1 MAHDVFISYSNKDK
15 PTADAVCAALEAN
28 GVRCWIAP
36 RDILPGSDWGEA
48 IIDAIHGCRAMLLIF
63 SSNSNSSAQI
73 KREVERSVNA
83 GIPVVP
89 FRIEDVMPSKTLEY
103 FISTQHW
110 LDALTPP
117 VEQHLHYLV
126 NTMRAILAQ
135 KPDGSEVLPREPQ
148 LKAPPAAAAVAPPEA
163 PAAPVAAPAAPG
175 MGTAPAPA
183 PAPAPPS
190 PGQKFARSG
199 AIIILV
205 VALAAAMVAAVLW
218 QRRDRPAVPPVAV
231 KAPEKPLA
239 ATKVPNPVEPE
250 GKAQT
255 ALNFAKQ
262 SQAAPDFDQKIA
274 LIGKAI
280 DLSTTAQDKAHFYE
294 MRGEYYFQNRDYA
307 KAVDDLT
314 KALMLIRPFEQFP
327 KYEIYEK
334 RGLAYQEQGD
344 LEKARQDFKDALRDD
359 PLKSRTDKYQAY
371 IDKINE
377 QLPTTPAAPTTPTTP
392 AAPVAPPVVAAPPVA
407 PPPPAAPPSGPGV
420 WPWTSERLVSESDLQ
435 GMSGRDLELMRNEI
449 YARHG
454 WVFRRPD
461 LRQYFEGQP
470 WYRPNR
476 DGLANRI
483 IEAGLSG
490 VERRNVQIIQE
501 QERRIRR

>member
-28 GVRCWIAP
+28 GIRCWIAP

-63 SSNSNSSAQI
+63 SSNSNASAQI

-117 VEQHLHYLV
+117 MEQHLHYLV

-135 KPDGSEVLPREPQ
+135 KPDGSEASVREPQ
-148 LKAPPAAAAVAPPEA
+148 LKPPPAAAAVTP
-163 PAAPVAAPAAPG
+163 PAAAAAAAAPAAAAASG
-175 MGTAPAPA
+175 SGTAPAPGA
-183 PAPAPPS
+183 P
-190 PGQKFARSG
+190 GRKFARSG
-199 AIIILV
+199 AIVLLV
-205 VALAAAMVAAVLW
+205 LALAAATVAAVLW
-218 QRRDRPAVPPVAV
+218 QRRDRPAPPPVAV
-231 KAPEKPLA
+231 KAPEKPPTA
-239 ATKVPNPVEPE
+239 GQVPNPAEPE

-262 SQAAPDFDQKIA
+262 SQAAPDFEQKIA

-280 DLSTTAQDKAHFYE
+280 DLSPTAPDKAHFYE
-294 MRGEYYFQNRDYA
+294 MRGEYYFQNQDYD
-307 KAVDDLT
+307 KAIDDLS
-314 KALMLIRPFEQFP
+314 KALMLIRPFEQLP

-334 RGLAYQEQGD
+334 RGLAYREKGE
-344 LEKARQDFKDALRDD
+344 LEKARQDFKEALRDD

-377 QLPTTPAAPTTPTTP
+377 QLPPTP
-392 AAPVAPPVVAAPPVA
+392 AAPVAPRPWRPGGPPGA
-407 PPPPAAPPSGPGV
+407 PPPPAAPPSGPGI
-420 WPWTSERLVSESDLQ
+420 WPWTSERLITEYDLQ

-454 WVFRRPD
+454 WVFRRQD
-461 LRQYFEGQP
+461 LRRYFEGQP

-476 DGLANRI
+476 TAWPTAWL
-483 IEAGLSG
+483 
-490 VERRNVQIIQE
+490 RRS
-501 QERRIRR
+501 

>member
-15 PTADAVCAALEAN
+15 LTADAVCAALEAS
-28 GVRCWIAP
+28 GIRCWIAP

-48 IIDAIHGCRAMLLIF
+48 IIDAIHACRAMLLIF
-63 SSNSNSSAQI
+63 SSNSNASPQI

-117 VEQHLHYLV
+117 MEQHLHYLV

-135 KPDGSEVLPREPQ
+135 KPDGSEAEVREPQ
-148 LKAPPAAAAVAPPEA
+148 LKPPAAASAVTPPAVATPPA
-163 PAAPVAAPAAPG
+163 TAAPAPSAPG
-175 MGTAPAPA
+175 R
-183 PAPAPPS
+183 
-190 PGQKFARSG
+190 KFAWPG
-199 AIIILV
+199 AIGLLV
-205 VALAAAMVAAVLW
+205 LAMVAATVVAVVW
-218 QRRDRPAVPPVAV
+218 RRGDRPAAPPVAV

-239 ATKVPNPVEPE
+239 ADQVPTPTEPE
-250 GKAQT
+250 DRAKA
-255 ALNFAKQ
+255 AMNFAKQ
-262 SQAAPDFDQKIA
+262 SQAAQDFQQKIA

-280 DLSTTAQDKAHFYE
+280 DLSPAAQDKAHFYE
-294 MRGEYYFQNRDYA
+294 MRGEYYSQNQDYD
-307 KAVDDLT
+307 KAIDDLS
-314 KALMLIRPFEQFP
+314 KALMLMRPFEQLP

-334 RGLAYQEQGD
+334 RGMAYMEKGD
-344 LEKARQDFKDALRDD
+344 LERARQDFKEALRDD
-359 PLKSRTDKYQAY
+359 PLKSRADKYQAY

-377 QLPTTPAAPTTPTTP
+377 QLPPPAPVPAAL
-392 AAPVAPPVVAAPPVA
+392 PPVA
-407 PPPPAAPPSGPGV
+407 PPPAAAPPSAPGV
-420 WPWTSERLVSESDLQ
+420 WPWTSERLITDHDLQ

-461 LRQYFEGQP
+461 LRRYFESQP
-470 WYRPNR
+470 WYRPNN
-476 DGLANRI
+476 DGLANRVV
-483 IEAGLSG
+483 EAELSG

-501 QERRIRR
+501 LEKRIKR

>member
-28 GVRCWIAP
+28 GMRCWIAP

-117 VEQHLHYLV
+117 MEQHLQYLV

-135 KPDGSEVLPREPQ
+135 QPDGSEASAREPQ
-148 LKAPPAAAAVAPPEA
+148 LKPQPAARAVTPPAAATPPA
-163 PAAPVAAPAAPG
+163 TAAPAPSAPG
-175 MGTAPAPA
+175 R
-183 PAPAPPS
+183 
-190 PGQKFARSG
+190 KFAWPG
-199 AIIILV
+199 AIGLLV
-205 VALAAAMVAAVLW
+205 LAMVAATVVAVVW
-218 QRRDRPAVPPVAV
+218 RRGDRPAAPPVTV

-239 ATKVPNPVEPE
+239 ADQVPTPAEPE
-250 GKAQT
+250 DRAKA
-255 ALNFAKQ
+255 ALNLAKQ
-262 SQAAPDFDQKIA
+262 SQAAQDFQQKIA

-280 DLSTTAQDKAHFYE
+280 DLSPTAQDKAHFYE
-294 MRGEYYFQNRDYA
+294 MRGEYYFQNQDYD
-307 KAVDDLT
+307 KAIDDLS
-314 KALMLIRPFEQFP
+314 KALMLMRPFDQLP

-334 RGLAYQEQGD
+334 RGMAYMEKGD
-344 LEKARQDFKDALRDD
+344 LERARQDFKEALRDD
-359 PLKSRTDKYQAY
+359 SLKSRADKYQAY

-377 QLPTTPAAPTTPTTP
+377 QLPPPPPVPAAP
-392 AAPVAPPVVAAPPVA
+392 PPVA
-407 PPPPAAPPSGPGV
+407 PPPAAAPPSAPGV
-420 WPWTSERLVSESDLQ
+420 WPWTSQRLVTEYDLQ
-435 GMSGRDLELMRNEI
+435 GLSLQDLELMRNEI

-454 WVFRRPD
+454 WVFSRQD
-461 LRQYFEGQP
+461 LRRYFESQP
-470 WYRPNR
+470 WYRPNN
-476 DGLANRI
+476 DGLANRMV
-483 IEAGLSG
+483 EAGLSG
-490 VERRNVQIIQE
+490 VERRNIQIIQE
-501 QERRIRR
+501 QENRINR

>member
-28 GVRCWIAP
+28 GIRCWIAP

-63 SSNSNSSAQI
+63 SSNSNASAQI

-117 VEQHLHYLV
+117 LEQHLHYLV

-135 KPDGSEVLPREPQ
+135 KPDGSEVLAREPQ
-148 LKAPPAAAAVAPPEA
+148 LKPPPAATAVTPPAAAAA
-163 PAAPVAAPAAPG
+163 PAAAPAAAAASG
-175 MGTAPAPA
+175 SGTAPAPA
-183 PAPAPPS
+183 PGAP
-190 PGQKFARSG
+190 GRKFARSG
-199 AIIILV
+199 AIGLLV
-205 VALAAAMVAAVLW
+205 VAMVAAMVAAVLW
-218 QRRDRPAVPPVAV
+218 QRRDRPAAPPVAV

-239 ATKVPNPVEPE
+239 ADQVPNPAEPE
-250 GKAQT
+250 GKAQA

-262 SQAAPDFDQKIA
+262 SQAAQDFEQKIA

-280 DLSTTAQDKAHFYE
+280 DLAPTAPDKAHFYE
-294 MRGEYYFQNRDYA
+294 MRGEYYFQNQDYD
-307 KAVDDLT
+307 KAIDDLT
-314 KALMLIRPFEQFP
+314 KALMLMRPFEQLP

-334 RGLAYQEQGD
+334 RGLAYREKGD
-344 LEKARQDFKDALRDD
+344 LEKARQDFKEALRDD

-377 QLPTTPAAPTTPTTP
+377 QLPPTP

-420 WPWTSERLVSESDLQ
+420 WPWTSERLVTEYDLQ

-461 LRQYFEGQP
+461 LRRYFESQP
-470 WYRPNR
+470 WYRPNQ
-476 DGLANRI
+476 DGLANRMV
-483 IEAGLSG
+483 EAGLSG

>member
-28 GVRCWIAP
+28 GIRCWIAP

-48 IIDAIHGCRAMLLIF
+48 IIDAIHACRAMLLIF
-63 SSNSNSSAQI
+63 SSNSNTSAQI

-117 VEQHLHYLV
+117 MEQHLHYLV

-135 KPDGSEVLPREPQ
+135 KPDGSEVEVREPQ
-148 LKAPPAAAAVAPPEA
+148 LKPLPAATPVPPPAATGPVEGPPAAAASAPGP
-163 PAAPVAAPAAPG
+163 PQKKFVWPVA
-175 MGTAPAPA
+175 
-183 PAPAPPS
+183 
-190 PGQKFARSG
+190 
-199 AIIILV
+199 IILLV
-205 VALAAAMVAAVLW
+205 VALVAATVAAVLW
-218 QRRDRPAVPPVAV
+218 RRGDRSAAPPVAV
-231 KAPEKPLA
+231 TAPEKPLA
-239 ATKVPNPVEPE
+239 VAKVPNPAGSED
-250 GKAQT
+250 KAQA

-262 SQAAPDFDQKIA
+262 SQAAQNFEQKIA

-280 DLSTTAQDKAHFYE
+280 DLAPTAPDKAHFYE
-294 MRGEYYFQNRDYA
+294 MRGEYYSQNQDYD
-307 KAVDDLT
+307 KAIDDLT
-314 KALMLIRPFEQFP
+314 KALMLLGPYDQLP
-327 KYEIYEK
+327 QYEIYEK
-334 RGLAYQEQGD
+334 RGLAYKEKGD
-344 LEKARQDFKDALRDD
+344 LEKARQDFKEALRSD
-359 PLKSRTDKYQAY
+359 PLKSRTDRYQAY

-377 QLPTTPAAPTTPTTP
+377 QLPPPP
-392 AAPVAPPVVAAPPVA
+392 AAPVAA
-407 PPPPAAPPSGPGV
+407 PPAAPPPAPTPPAAAPRGPGL
-420 WPWTSERLVSESDLQ
+420 WPWTSERLITDYDLQ

-461 LRQYFEGQP
+461 LRRYFEGQP
-470 WYRPNR
+470 WYRPNH
-476 DGLANRI
+476 DGLANRMV
-483 IEAGLSG
+483 EAGLSG
-490 VERRNVQIIQE
+490 VERRNVQIIRE
-501 QERRIRR
+501 QERRINR